1 MKNNEYEMI
10 LAEERAIAN
19 VQAMAIRLLEE
30 KKIRKAQLARDLQ
43 VSEARI
49 SQIFGGDPSNLT
61 IKKAAQLF
69 FAMGEELVISC
80 RKIDEMNAR
89 AEKRNRELASMSEV
103 RLEAFSWI
111 KSPRLEP
118 ANSSESRYLP
128 AEAAA

>member
-1 MKNNEYEMI
+1 MKNYEYEMI

-49 SQIFGGDPSNLT
+49 SQIFRGDPSNLT
-61 IKKAAQLF
+61 IKTAAQLF

-89 AEKRNRELASMSEV
+89 AEKRNRELAHLNEAKV
-103 RLEAFSWI
+103 EAFSWI
-111 KSPRLEP
+111 KSTRVEP
-118 ANSSESRYLP
+118 ANSSESKYLP

>member
-1 MKNNEYEMI
+1 MKNKEYEMI

-30 KKIRKAQLARDLQ
+30 KKIRKAQLARELN

-89 AEKRNRELASMSEV
+89 AEKRNRELASLSEV
-103 RLEAFSWI
+103 KLDSYGWI
-111 KSPRLEP
+111 KSSQLEP
-118 ANSSESRYLP
+118 ANGAESRYLP

>member
-1 MKNNEYEMI
+1 MENNEYEMI
-10 LAEERAIAN
+10 LAEERAIAT

-30 KKIRKAQLARDLQ
+30 KKIRKAQLARVLN

-89 AEKRNRELASMSEV
+89 AETHNRELAILNEV
-103 RLEAFSWI
+103 QLNEFSWI
-111 KSPRLEP
+111 KSTHIEP
-118 ANSSESRYLP
+118 ANSPESQYMLT
-128 AEAAA
+128 EVAA

>member
-1 MKNNEYEMI
+1 MHNYEYEMI

-30 KKIRKAQLARDLQ
+30 KKIRKAQLARDLN

-49 SQIFGGDPSNLT
+49 SQIFCGDPSNLT

-80 RKIDEMNAR
+80 RTIDEMNAR
-89 AEKRNRELASMSEV
+89 AEKRNRELAILSEV
-103 RLEAFSWI
+103 KPETLVG
-111 KSPRLEP
+111 
-118 ANSSESRYLP
+118 
-128 AEAAA
+128 